1 MPHSQE
7 IMNPIVEI
15 EIILKEEVTL
25 KQDNYKNGSSN
36 LKRNYK
42 SKIFSKLAL

>member
-7 IMNPIVEI
+7 IMNPIVDI
-15 EIILKEEVTL
+15 EIILKEEVTF
-25 KQDNYKNGSSN
+25 KYDNYKNESSN

-42 SKIFSKLAL
+42 SGIFSKLAL